1 MEFSKKIILD
11 FCKLSS
17 IAYSN
22 QDKVIESFT
31 NLRPFNKEDNRTVLY
46 NCSKPELIES
56 FDGSGNDCQV
66 YINEYNYKDKNNYNK
81 NALSVCFRG
90 TESYRDVI
98 TDLNMIKE
106 DLDII
111 PDKHIKKK
119 PNIHRG
125 F

>member
-1 MEFSKKIILD
+1 MEFTKKIILD

-31 NLRPFNKEDNRTVLY
+31 NLRPFNKDDNRTVLY

-66 YINEYNYKDKNNYNK
+66 YINKYNYMASFCVLLHHNLPKNK
-81 NALSVCFRG
+81 FTIFVDRRQPS
-90 TESYRDVI
+90 
-98 TDLNMIKE
+98 
-106 DLDII
+106 
-111 PDKHIKKK
+111 
-119 PNIHRG
+119 
-125 F
+125 